1 MNPANVNEFFPDVAA
16 QTKCTLSLDIE
27 NFFWRTYPVS
37 EKDEATRERSPLP
50 RTTAFS
56 HVLNPVLWIFR
67 TAPILNADFIS
78 DGCRSISIR
87 IHFDHIA
94 SFWKLSALY

>member
-37 EKDEATRERSPLP
+37 EKDEATRERSRLLW
-50 RTTAFS
+50 TTAVAYKLGAVLRIVSRAF
-56 HVLNPVLWIFR
+56 VLNTGDFANQCSTVGVL
-67 TAPILNADFIS
+67 
-78 DGCRSISIR
+78 
-87 IHFDHIA
+87 IHG
-94 SFWKLSALY
+94 